1 MSGLK
6 LNTDIFSR
14 LSGRLTYLNARHD
27 VMVQNIANLETP
39 DYKSKDVEFQ
49 GYVDDQLS
57 EAERNLQTSFTPKMS
72 EINIKADAK
81 PNGNTVSIEEQMAK
95 MADNSVEYMVA
106 SEIFKKNLS
115 LLKFSLSEGK

>member
-57 EAERNLQTSFTPKMS
+57 ESERNLQTSFTPKMS
-72 EINIKADAK
+72 EINIKGDAK

-115 LLKFSLSEGK
+115 LLKFSMSEGK